1 MSRNDANRRDQQPSG
16 WIFENISTEFDTQT
30 SKSIALSGP
39 HVKPPHVTATTAESD
54 TGDVNV
60 FCDITTPTS
69 ITIRTSA
76 VFTGTIYIHAVST
89 L

>member
-1 MSRNDANRRDQQPSG
+1 MSKNDANRKDQQPSG

-30 SKSIALSGP
+30 SKSIALSGA
-39 HVKPPHVTATTAESD
+39 HVKPPHVTATATGADS
-54 TGDVNV
+54 GDVNV

-76 VFTGTIYIHAVST
+76 IFTGTIYIHAVST